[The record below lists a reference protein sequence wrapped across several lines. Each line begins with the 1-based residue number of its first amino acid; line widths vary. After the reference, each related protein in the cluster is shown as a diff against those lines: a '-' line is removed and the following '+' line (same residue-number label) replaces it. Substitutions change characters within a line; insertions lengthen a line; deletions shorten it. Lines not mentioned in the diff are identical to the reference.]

1 VRVPTRYYRTI
12 DSAGGQGDCRSLL
25 TTVLDALDSSTNIV
39 VGRLQEARRTDE
51 LITSERP
58 VGGLGEVASRRHADH
73 LREVLENCTPSE

>member
-1 VRVPTRYYRTI
+1 M
-12 DSAGGQGDCRSLL
+12 DSGTGRSSTSPSLL
-25 TTVLDALDSSTNIV
+25 TTILDALDCSTNIV

-58 VGGLGEVASRRHADH
+58 VGGLGEVALRRHADH

>member
-1 VRVPTRYYRTI
+1 MRVPTRCYRTT
-12 DSAGGQGDCRSLL
+12 DSAGEQGVRRSLR

-58 VGGLGEVASRRHADH
+58 VGGLGEVAFRRHADH
-73 LREVLENCTPSE
+73 LREVSENRTPSK